1 MAKRQAKT
9 DGEGGQHGD
18 ARRVVTSLSTCPRP
32 FVEAFVQW
40 VYGLSDE
47 QHYDLTVHA
56 ECSWNHIMG
65 RPCDV
70 PEDKRSG
77 CHDVEVV
84 AEGEPP
90 RIPSIWKLHDRVSLN
105 PDPGIVA
112 STNTREYRHA
122 RIVADLVLERRA
134 ASATVKT
141 ESVDEGKT
149 KDERKRLGSF
159 YTPAAI
165 VDYMVQESLGMKLH
179 PDISDQDARV
189 VTTLDPCCGDGNFL
203 IGAAEYLLAWWWLR
217 LGHEVSPC
225 ERARIIRTQL
235 YGVDID
241 PDAVAGC
248 KKNLA
253 KLAGCDPEDIYN
265 VQCGNSLIGITQT
278 TPEQYEK
285 LGPYP
290 TRDAYD
296 QLLLD
301 QFKELRIKK
310 ENKKWDAGK
319 KKTVTASKEEL
330 TLDDIR
336 ALKPFH
342 WEYEFP
348 QVFTPG
354 KGEPKE
360 TTAKETKTKEAPVP
374 TADEEAAS
382 ESPRPQA
389 PAASNAIASLFDP
402 IVSSSPE
409 EPPKPPDGP
418 GA

>member
-1 MAKRQAKT
+1 MKNETAATEPK
-9 DGEGGQHGD
+9 
-18 ARRVVTSLSTCPRP
+18 VVTALSTCPRP

-40 VYGLSDE
+40 VY
-47 QHYDLTVHA
+47 DLPDDQYWDALVHA
-56 ECSWNHIMG
+56 ECLWNDILG
-65 RPCDV
+65 RSCIAEVDR
-70 PEDKRSG
+70 RSG
-77 CHDVEVV
+77 WHTDE
-84 AEGEPP
+84 ATSG
-90 RIPSIWKLHDRVSLN
+90 RAYPSIPDGWQ
-105 PDPGIVA
+105 DPG
-112 STNTREYRHA
+112 TLKLNTVGRIRELSRSKEHRHS

-134 ASATVKT
+134 AAPPVKT
-141 ESVDEGKT
+141 ESVDQQKSRAEAK
-149 KDERKRLGSF
+149 ELGSF
-159 YTPAAI
+159 YTPAVI
-165 VDYMVQESLGMKLH
+165 VDYIVQGTLGRKLD
-179 PDISDQDARV
+179 PDISDQAARI
-189 VTTLDPCCGDGNFL
+189 VTIIDPACGDGNFL

-235 YGVDID
+235 YGVDLD

-265 VQCGNSLIGITQT
+265 VRCGNSLIGITQT
-278 TPEQYEK
+278 TPEQYAT

-301 QFKELRIKK
+301 YFHDHKIKK
-310 ENKKWDAGK
+310 ENQKWDAGK

-336 ALKPFH
+336 AFNPFH

-360 TTAKETKTKEAPVP
+360 TPATEKKTKEAPVP
-374 TADEEAAS
+374 TAEGEAAS
-382 ESPRPQA
+382 EPPRPQA
-389 PAASNAIASLFDP
+389 PADSNAVASLFDP
-402 IVSSSPE
+402 IFSPSAE

-418 GA
+418 AV